1 MLNAPTDLHRSQQ
14 LIQDSERVMTDATTR
29 IERSRV
35 LITRGEAQAVAR
47 ARAAVTSE
55 ETFQEGT
62 VSHASACPWL

>member
-1 MLNAPTDLHRSQQ
+1 MRNALTDLHRSQQ

-35 LITRGEAQAVAR
+35 LIARGEARAVAR
-47 ARAAVTSE
+47 THAAVTYD

-62 VSHASACPWL
+62 VSHASACPSL